1 MGGTRAAAV
10 SGSFYP
16 ADAGELGQSVRRYL
30 AAVRRQ
36 EGPAPKALIA
46 PHAGYVYSGPIAAA
60 AYARIAGGSEHI
72 RRVVLI
78 GPCHRVAVRGFA
90 AAGWQAFETPLGEV
104 PVDAEAVEQA
114 LALPAVRILDAAHRQ
129 EHCLEVQLP
138 FLQSVLEDFAIVPL
152 LAGEAT
158 AEETAELLELLW
170 GGPETL
176 IVVSSDLSHY
186 HDYDTARRLDGGT
199 SEAIESL
206 EPEAIGHDHA
216 CGRVPI
222 AGLLVAARR
231 HGLTATTLD
240 LRNSGDTAGGRREVV
255 GYGAYA
261 FA

>member
-16 ADAGELGQSVRRYL
+16 ADAGELGQSVKRYL
-30 AAVRRQ
+30 AAAGRR

-60 AYARIAGGSEHI
+60 AYASIAGASERI
-72 RRVVLI
+72 TRVVLI
-78 GPCHRVAVRGFA
+78 GPCHRLAVRGFA
-90 AAGWQAFETPLGEV
+90 AAGWRAFETPLGEV

-114 LALPAVRILDAAHRQ
+114 LALPAVEVFDAAHRQ

-138 FLQSVLEDFAIVPL
+138 FLQSVLADFAIVPL

-199 SEAIESL
+199 SEAIEDL
-206 EPEAIGHDHA
+206 RPEAIGDDNA

-222 AGLLVAARR
+222 AGLLLAARR
-231 HGLTATTLD
+231 HGLAATTLD

>member
-1 MGGTRAAAV
+1 MAGTRAAAV
-10 SGSFYP
+10 SGMFYP

-30 AAVRRQ
+30 AAVAPE
-36 EGPAPKALIA
+36 EGPAPKAVIA

-60 AYARIAGGSEHI
+60 AYAGIAGASARI

-78 GPCHRVAVRGFA
+78 GPSHRLAIEGFA
-90 AAGWQAFETPLGEV
+90 AVGWQAFETPLGEV
-104 PVDAEAVEQA
+104 PVDAEAMRQA
-114 LALPAVRILDAAHRQ
+114 LALPTVRVLDDAHRQ

-138 FLQSVLEDFAIVPL
+138 FLQSVLTDFAIVPL

-158 AEETAELLELLW
+158 AEETAELLDLLW

-186 HDYDTARRLDGGT
+186 HDYHTASRLDGAT
-199 SEAIESL
+199 SEAIEDL
-206 EPEAIGHDHA
+206 RPEAIGYDHA

-222 AGLLVAARR
+222 AGLLLAAKR
-231 HGLTATTLD
+231 HGLTARTLD

>member
-10 SGSFYP
+10 SGMFYP

-30 AAVRRQ
+30 AAVTRE

-60 AYARIAGGSEHI
+60 AYASIAEASERIT
-72 RRVVLI
+72 RVVLI
-78 GPCHRVAVRGFA
+78 GPCHRVAIQGFA
-90 AAGWQAFETPLGEV
+90 AVGWDSFATPLGDV
-104 PVDAEAVEQA
+104 PVDASAVEKA
-114 LALPAVRILDAAHRQ
+114 LTLPTVQILDSAHHQ

-138 FLQSVLEDFAIVPL
+138 FLQSVLTDFAIVPFV
-152 LAGEAT
+152 AGEAT
-158 AEETAELLELLW
+158 AEETAELLDLLW

-186 HDYDTARRLDGGT
+186 HDYDTARRLDGAT
-199 SEAIESL
+199 TEAIEGL

-222 AGLLVAARR
+222 RGILLAAGR
-231 HGLTATTLD
+231 HGLTAKTLD
-240 LRNSGDTAGGRREVV
+240 LRNSGDTAGSRHEVV

>member
-30 AAVRRQ
+30 AAAGRQ

-46 PHAGYVYSGPIAAA
+46 PHAGYVYSGAIAAT
-60 AYARIAGGSEHI
+60 AYASIACAGERI

-78 GPCHRVAVRGFA
+78 GPSHRLAVPGFA
-90 AAGWQAFETPLGEV
+90 AVGWRAFETPLGEV
-104 PVDAEAVEQA
+104 PVDAAAVEQA
-114 LALPAVRILDAAHRQ
+114 LALPAVEVLDAAHRQ

-138 FLQSVLEDFAIVPL
+138 FLQSVLADFAIVPL

-186 HDYDTARRLDGGT
+186 HDYDTARRLDGAT
-199 SEAIESL
+199 TEAIEGL

-222 AGLLVAARR
+222 RGILLAAGR
-231 HGLTATTLD
+231 HGLTAKTLD
-240 LRNSGDTAGGRREVV
+240 LRNSGDTAGSRHEVV